1 MVKPGSERARLEA
14 KTNMMSAF
22 FKRLLLALL
31 LGVSGFGAIA
41 QESVYRFP
49 FHLESSLLV
58 FEGKM
63 NGVPT
68 QFAFDTGAAM
78 GMANSQSEPTGKLK
92 IKGKKITLRD
102 SNNQLQKVPT
112 GLTKELEIGGV
123 KIQDVRSL
131 INDMDYLYCMDFFLL
146 GQDVIKQLNW
156 EIDFETMQI
165 RVSKAPFP
173 TDPSWKKLPIQYKGN
188 RPHVSLQFGNMT
200 LPDALVD
207 FGYVRVMDFPDHL
220 PEIQPYLQLKDS
232 LGLSNPNISTSMG
245 AVSQSTYPT
254 RSIWVDSLQLGGE
267 VFARVPVDFEE
278 SSYPKVGVGFFEA
291 LSSKTILNHSEMA
304 YYLVPRPSPKFKDTT
319 HIGVMYQDGK
329 LILTSKP
336 EGLTPNDSKLKIG
349 EEIKSIN
356 GFSARDFTGICNY
369 FTWSN
374 KQKDD
379 AVELVKMDGTK
390 LRFEKIPLK

>member
-1 MVKPGSERARLEA
+1 MQIIS
-14 KTNMMSAF
+14 
-22 FKRLLLALL
+22 KRVFILLLLFI
-31 LGVSGFGAIA
+31 SSYGAHA
-41 QESVYRFP
+41 QESVYTFP

-68 QFAFDTGAAM
+68 KFAFDTGAAM
-78 GMANSQSEPTGKLK
+78 GMANSLSEPSGKLK
-92 IKGKKITLRD
+92 VKGKKITLRD

-123 KIQDVRSL
+123 KIEKVRSL
-131 INDMDYLYCMDFFLL
+131 VNDMDFLFCMDFFLL

-156 EIDFETMQI
+156 EIDFEKMHI

-173 TDPSWKKLPIQYKGN
+173 TNPTWKKLPIQYKGG
-188 RPHVSLQFGNMT
+188 RPHITLSFENLT

-220 PEIQPYLQLKDS
+220 PEIQTFLSLKDS

-254 RSIWVDSLQLGGE
+254 RSIWVDSLQLGDE
-267 VFARVPVDFEE
+267 IFPRVPIDFEE
-278 SSYPKVGVGFFEA
+278 SSYPKIGVGFFEVF
-291 LSSKTILNHSEMA
+291 STKTILNHSEMA
-304 YYLVPRPSPKFKDTT
+304 YYLELRTKPEFEEIT
-319 HIGVMYQDGK
+319 HIGVMYEDGK
-329 LILTSKP
+329 LILNSKP
-336 EGLTPNDSKLKIG
+336 QGLTPQDDLIEVG

-356 GFSARDFTGICNY
+356 GFSAADFDGICSY
-369 FTWSN
+369 FKWSVS
-374 KQKDD
+374 QKSNP
-379 AVELVKMDGTK
+379 VELVKMDGTK
-390 LRFEKIPLK
+390 LVFQKIPLK

>member
-1 MVKPGSERARLEA
+1 MQIIS
-14 KTNMMSAF
+14 
-22 FKRLLLALL
+22 KRVFILLLLFISAY
-31 LGVSGFGAIA
+31 GTHA
-41 QESVYRFP
+41 QESVYTFP

-68 QFAFDTGAAM
+68 QFAFDTGAGM
-78 GMANSQSEPTGKLK
+78 GMANSLSEPGGKLK

-123 KIQDVRSL
+123 KIEKVRSL
-131 INDMDYLYCMDFFLL
+131 VNDMDFLFCMDFFLL

-156 EIDFETMQI
+156 EIDFEKMQI

-173 TDPSWKKLPIQYKGN
+173 TNPSWKKLPIQYKGG
-188 RPHVSLQFGNMT
+188 RPHVTLSFENLT

-220 PEIQPYLQLKDS
+220 PEIQTFLSLKDS

-254 RSIWVDSLQLGGE
+254 RSIWVDNLQLGRD
-267 VFARVPVDFEE
+267 VFPRVPVDFEE
-278 SSYPKVGVGFFEA
+278 SSYPKIGVGFFEA
-291 LSSKTILNHSEMA
+291 FSTKTILNHSEMA
-304 YYLVPRPSPKFKDTT
+304 YYLEIRPKPEFEETT
-319 HIGVMYQDGK
+319 HIGVMYEDGK
-329 LILTSKP
+329 LILNSKP
-336 EGLTPNDSKLKIG
+336 QGLTPQDALIEVG

-356 GFSARDFTGICNY
+356 GFTAADFDGICSY
-369 FTWSN
+369 FKWSV
-374 KQKDD
+374 KQKPNP
-379 AVELVKMDGTK
+379 VELVKMDGTK
-390 LRFEKIPLK
+390 LVFEKIPLK

>member
-1 MVKPGSERARLEA
+1 MCPRWDTKTDLMQTLSKKIVLFTLLYISAIGA
-14 KTNMMSAF
+14 K
-22 FKRLLLALL
+22 
-31 LGVSGFGAIA
+31 A
-41 QESVYRFP
+41 QEPVFTFP
-49 FHLESSLLV
+49 FHLESRLLV

-68 QFAFDTGAAM
+68 QFDFDTGAAM

-102 SNNQLQKVPT
+102 SNNQLQKVST
-112 GLTKELEIGGV
+112 GLTKELQIGDV
-123 KIQDVRSL
+123 KIKDVRSL
-131 INDMDYLYCMDFFLL
+131 VNDMDYLYCMDFFLL

-156 EIDFETMQI
+156 EIDFEKMQI

-188 RPHVSLQFGNMT
+188 RPHVSLQFGNLT

-220 PEIQPYLQLKDS
+220 PEIQSFLQQKDS

-267 VFARVPVDFEE
+267 VFPLVPVDFEE

-291 LSSKTILNHSEMA
+291 LSTKTILNHSEMA
-304 YYLVPRPSPKFKDTT
+304 YYLVPRPKPVFEETT

-329 LILTSKP
+329 LILSSKP
-336 EGLTPNDSKLKIG
+336 QGLTPNDSKLEIG
-349 EEIKSIN
+349 EEIRSIN
-356 GFSARDFTGICNY
+356 GFSAQDFTGLCNY

-374 KQKDD
+374 QQKDHS
-379 AVELVKMDGTK
+379 VELVKMDGTK
-390 LRFEKIPLK
+390 LLFEKIPLR

>member
-1 MVKPGSERARLEA
+1 MRAL
-14 KTNMMSAF
+14 S
-22 FKRLLLALL
+22 KRLFLFFLLCYSI
-31 LGVSGFGAIA
+31 LGANA
-41 QESVYRFP
+41 QEPVSTFP

-78 GMANSQSEPTGKLK
+78 GMANSLSEPGGKLK

-123 KIQDVRSL
+123 KIEKVRSL
-131 INDMDYLYCMDFFLL
+131 VNDMDFLFCMDFFLL

-156 EIDFETMQI
+156 EIDFEKMQI

-173 TDPSWKKLPIQYKGN
+173 TNPSWKKLPIQYKGG
-188 RPHVSLQFGNMT
+188 RPHVTLSLENLT

-220 PEIQPYLQLKDS
+220 KEIQPYLSLKDS

-254 RSIWVDSLQLGGE
+254 RSIWVDSLRLGGE
-267 VFARVPVDFEE
+267 LFPRVPVDFEE
-278 SSYPKVGVGFFEA
+278 SSYPKIGVGFFKA
-291 LSSKTILNHSEMA
+291 LSTKTILNHSEMA
-304 YYLVPRPSPKFKDTT
+304 YYLDLRKQPDFEETT

-329 LILTSKP
+329 LVLTSKP
-336 EGLTPNDSKLKIG
+336 QGLTPQDALVEIG
-349 EEIKSIN
+349 EEIKAIN
-356 GFSARDFTGICNY
+356 GFSAADFDGICSY
-369 FTWSN
+369 FKWSIS
-374 KQKDD
+374 QKSKP
-379 AVELVKMDGTK
+379 VELVKMDGSK
-390 LRFEKIPLK
+390 LLFENIPLK